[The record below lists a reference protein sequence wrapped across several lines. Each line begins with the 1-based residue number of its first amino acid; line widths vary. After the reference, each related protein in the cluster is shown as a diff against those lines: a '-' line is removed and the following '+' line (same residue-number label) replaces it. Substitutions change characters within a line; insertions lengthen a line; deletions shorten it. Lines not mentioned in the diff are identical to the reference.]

1 MIDKEKIYLKKKKKK
16 EGKKKMKKL
25 KELKERIE
33 NIEIGY
39 DYEETYCDLINAT
52 IDYQNETQ
60 TWNFESIFED
70 YCDDEI
76 LESQVEYNL
85 KNFGVWAV
93 RNLLDDI
100 KDECG
105 IYKIDAYG
113 YGHDITYDDLK
124 DIKNDILETI
134 EQLESEGE

>member
-1 MIDKEKIYLKKKKKK
+1 
-16 EGKKKMKKL
+16 MKKL
-25 KELKERIE
+25 KELKEKIE

-39 DYEETYCDLINAT
+39 NYEQTYCDLINAT

-60 TWNFESIFED
+60 TWDFEYIFEG

-76 LESQVEYNL
+76 LKYQIEYSL
-85 KNFGVWAV
+85 KEFGVWAV

-105 IYKIDAYG
+105 IYRIDAYG
-113 YGHDITYDDLK
+113 YGHDLDYDDLK
-124 DIKNDILETI
+124 DIKEQILEVINDKI
-134 EQLESEGE
+134 EELN

>member
-1 MIDKEKIYLKKKKKK
+1 MRKERLEQLKK
-16 EGKKKMKKL
+16 E
-25 KELKERIE
+25 IE

-39 DYEETYCDLINAT
+39 DLEETYCNLINAT

-60 TWNFESIFED
+60 TWKFESIFEE
-70 YCDDEI
+70 YIDDE
-76 LESQVEYNL
+76 LLKYQVEYNL
-85 KNFGVWAV
+85 KEFGVWAV

-113 YGHDITYDDLK
+113 YGHDITIEDLK
-124 DIKNDILETI
+124 DIKEQILDTIND
-134 EQLESEGE
+134 LESEVEE